1 MEIKKVNLDR
11 KPITS
16 EYIQSKQDFQHVV
29 NAFSKTKI
37 PVWKQPLFY
46 GAIGVASLAAVVTS
60 TVIHFNNTEIDG
72 KTITL
77 SSAKKEDKSEH
88 KTTMQFA
95 SVESSPKHREKSIEK
110 SHGEA
115 KEIPIKY
122 QPVSIEIN
130 EFERPISKVSKASQ
144 NSIEDESFSTI
155 LPNISGV
162 YQGDISYDKLCSS
175 NGIEVKNGVIVKSFK
190 IQYATGISDKEVVIK
205 DKKLSEV
212 VCKDL
217 EKSGF
222 NQMVFITEIEA
233 FDGERKITL
242 PSMNFWVKFDS

>member
-29 NAFSKTKI
+29 NAFCKTKI

-60 TVIHFNNTEIDG
+60 TVIHFNNSEIDG

-77 SSAKKEDKSEH
+77 SSTNKERKSENVSNV
-88 KTTMQFA
+88 QYA
-95 SVESSPKHREKSIEK
+95 SVQTTPKIEEKNIEK
-110 SHGEA
+110 SAIETNAISA
-115 KEIPIKY
+115 KV
-122 QPVSIEIN
+122 QSINDESN
-130 EFERPISKVSKASQ
+130 EFARPISKVPLTSNK
-144 NSIEDESFSTI
+144 SIEDESFSTL

-175 NGIEVKNGVIVKSFK
+175 SGIEVKSGVDVRSFK

-205 DKKLSEV
+205 DKKLTEV

-217 EKSGF
+217 EKSGI
-222 NQMVFITEIEA
+222 NQMVFITDIEA
-233 FDGERKITL
+233 FDGVKKITL

>member
-11 KPITS
+11 KPIAS

-77 SSAKKEDKSEH
+77 SSTKKEDKSEH

-95 SVESSPKHREKSIEK
+95 SVESSSKKQEKNSENSLRKANVIADENQSINT
-110 SHGEA
+110 
-115 KEIPIKY
+115 
-122 QPVSIEIN
+122 VSN
-130 EFERPISKVSKASQ
+130 ELVRPISKVSLTSQ
-144 NSIEDESFSTI
+144 KSIEDESFSTF

-162 YQGDISYDKLCSS
+162 YQGDITYDNLCSS
-175 NGIEVKNGVIVKSFK
+175 NGIEVKNGVEVRSFK

-205 DKKLSEV
+205 DKKLSDV

-233 FDGERKITL
+233 YDGYRKITL

>member
-11 KPITS
+11 KPISS

-77 SSAKKEDKSEH
+77 SSTKKEDKSEH

-95 SVESSPKHREKSIEK
+95 SVESSPKNQEKKSEKRVRKANEVADRNQSI
-110 SHGEA
+110 ST
-115 KEIPIKY
+115 
-122 QPVSIEIN
+122 VSN
-130 EFERPISKVSKASQ
+130 EFVRPISRVSLTSQ
-144 NSIEDESFSTI
+144 KSIEDESFSTF

-162 YQGDISYDKLCSS
+162 YQGDITYDKLCSS
-175 NGIEVKNGVIVKSFK
+175 NGIEVKNGVEVRSFK
-190 IQYATGISDKEVVIK
+190 IQYATGISEKEVVIK

>member
-1 MEIKKVNLDR
+1 MEIKRVNLDR
-11 KPITS
+11 KPISS

-60 TVIHFNNTEIDG
+60 TVIHFNNNESDG
-72 KTITL
+72 KKTTL
-77 SSAKKEDKSEH
+77 SSTKENIKSDIPSSI
-88 KTTMQFA
+88 QFA
-95 SVESSPKHREKSIEK
+95 AAQTISAQKEANQEKRLEK
-110 SHGEA
+110 V
-115 KEIPIKY
+115 
-122 QPVSIEIN
+122 QTVSTDKNAETTDLKTFI
-130 EFERPISKVSKASQ
+130 RPISKASLSS
-144 NSIEDESFSTI
+144 NESIEDESFSTL

-175 NGIEVKNGVIVKSFK
+175 NGIEVKNGVEVRSFK
-190 IQYATGISDKEVVIK
+190 IQYATGNSDKEVVIK
-205 DKKLSEV
+205 DKKLTEV

-233 FDGERKITL
+233 FDGFQKITL

>member
-77 SSAKKEDKSEH
+77 SSTEKEDKSDV
-88 KTTMQFA
+88 KSTMQLA
-95 SVESSPKHREKSIEK
+95 SVVSSPKNQGKNSEKSP
-110 SHGEA
+110 SEA
-115 KEIPIKY
+115 KRNSI
-122 QPVSIEIN
+122 QHQSVSIETN
-130 EFERPISKVSKASQ
+130 EFERPISKASLTSQ
-144 NSIEDESFSTI
+144 KSIEDESFSTL

-162 YQGDISYDKLCSS
+162 YHGDISYDKLCSS
-175 NGIEVKNGVIVKSFK
+175 NGIEVKNGVEVRSFK
-190 IQYATGISDKEVVIK
+190 IQYATGITDKEVLIK

>member
-11 KPITS
+11 KPISS

-46 GAIGVASLAAVVTS
+46 GAIGVASLATVVTS
-60 TVIHFNNTEIDG
+60 AVIHFNNTETDG

-77 SSAKKEDKSEH
+77 SSANNERKSEH
-88 KTTMQFA
+88 TSNVQFA
-95 SVESSPKHREKSIEK
+95 AVQSSHMNKEEKIEKGVKKSTGMSDEKQSESPMSIELD
-110 SHGEA
+110 
-115 KEIPIKY
+115 
-122 QPVSIEIN
+122 
-130 EFERPISKVSKASQ
+130 RPISKASLASKK
-144 NSIEDESFSTI
+144 SIEDESFSTM

-175 NGIEVKNGVIVKSFK
+175 NGIEVKNGVEVRSFK
-190 IQYATGISDKEVVIK
+190 IQYATGISDKEVVIR

-233 FDGERKITL
+233 FDGVQKITL

>member
-46 GAIGVASLAAVVTS
+46 GAIGVASLATVVTS

-77 SSAKKEDKSEH
+77 STAKKEDTSES
-88 KTTMQFA
+88 KATMQFA
-95 SVESSPKHREKSIEK
+95 SVESSPKNQETKSENSLMK
-110 SHGEA
+110 SNAVKILSINTDSNELVRT
-115 KEIPIKY
+115 ISS
-122 QPVSIEIN
+122 VSLT
-130 EFERPISKVSKASQ
+130 SKK
-144 NSIEDESFSTI
+144 SIEDESFSTF

-162 YQGDISYDKLCSS
+162 YQGDIAYDKLCSS
-175 NGIEVKNGVIVKSFK
+175 NGIEVKNGVEVRSFK

>member
-11 KPITS
+11 KPIAS

-77 SSAKKEDKSEH
+77 NSTKKEDKSEY

-95 SVESSPKHREKSIEK
+95 SVESSSKKQEKNSENSLRKANVIADENQSINT
-110 SHGEA
+110 
-115 KEIPIKY
+115 
-122 QPVSIEIN
+122 VSN
-130 EFERPISKVSKASQ
+130 ELVRPISKVSLTSQ
-144 NSIEDESFSTI
+144 KSIEDESFSTF

-162 YQGDISYDKLCSS
+162 YQGDITYDKLCSS
-175 NGIEVKNGVIVKSFK
+175 NGIEVKNGVEVRSFK

-205 DKKLSEV
+205 DKKLSDV

-233 FDGERKITL
+233 YDGYRKITL